1 MAGEEKDR
9 RPLMVTRRHPRSPV
23 SEAFRTLR
31 TNLGYISPDRPLKS
45 LLVTSSGPEEGKSTV
60 TANLAV
66 VLAQAGSRVL
76 VVDAD
81 LRKPVMH
88 KAFELDNR
96 RGLTNALVEDLDP
109 AELIRPTGLPGL
121 FVLTSGPIPPN
132 PAELL
137 GSARM
142 QRLLP
147 ALTSN
152 YDLVLVDTPP
162 VLAVTDA
169 AVLAPLVDGAV
180 LVARAGITRLDLL
193 QEAKETLER
202 TGVRLLGA
210 VLNGLKPDTDGYY
223 YYHYRYYYAH
233 GERRSGAEASE
244 AEREQ

>member
-1 MAGEEKDR
+1 MAGEER
-9 RPLMVTRRHPRSPV
+9 RPLLITKRHPKSPV
-23 SEAFRTLR
+23 AEAFRTLR
-31 TNLGYISPDRPLKS
+31 TNLGYTSPDRPLKS
-45 LLVTSSGPEEGKSTV
+45 ILVTSAGPEEGKSTLS
-60 TANLAV
+60 ANLAV

-76 VVDAD
+76 VIDAD

-88 KAFELDNR
+88 KIFELENR
-96 RGLTNALVEDLDP
+96 RGLTNALVEDADP
-109 AELIRPTGLPGL
+109 AELVRATDLPGL

-147 ALTSN
+147 RLVAG

-169 AVLAPLVDGAV
+169 AVLAPLVDGAI
-180 LVARAGITRLDLL
+180 LVARSGVTRTDMLR
-193 QEAKETLER
+193 EAKEALER

-210 VLNGLKPDTDGYY
+210 VLNGLKPETDGYY
-223 YYHYRYYYAH
+223 YYHYRYYYTED
-233 GERRSGAEASE
+233 GERRRSSPEP
-244 AEREQ
+244 